1 MRGEDKTGNI
11 DHTARLALLIALTV
25 LTVVLIVENLLL
37 GWEGWMLPVL
47 GVGIVAAWAVMI
59 FNNLPG
65 ETMTTLFS
73 AMLMLE
79 TFYYG
84 VHSANLKAVPV
95 RRRRGLSHHAVSPDR
110 GYCERA
116 L

>member
-47 GVGIVAAWAVMI
+47 GVGIVAAWALMI
-59 FNNLPG
+59 FNILPG
-65 ETMTTLFS
+65 ETIHITSLDPDDKN
-73 AMLMLE
+73 AEKL
-79 TFYYG
+79 TFTIEKG
-84 VHSANLKAVPV
+84 NTSHQFDAA
-95 RRRRGLSHHAVSPDR
+95 LSEAAPAEVTVD
-110 GYCERA
+110 
-116 L
+116 